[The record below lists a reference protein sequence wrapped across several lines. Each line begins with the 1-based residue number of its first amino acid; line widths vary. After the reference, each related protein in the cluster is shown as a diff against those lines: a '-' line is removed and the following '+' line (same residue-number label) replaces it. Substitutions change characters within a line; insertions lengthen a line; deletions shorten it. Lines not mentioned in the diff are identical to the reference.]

1 MDRQRNERLMNEFE
15 KCNLAVENF
24 KNIQELIRF
33 IDQKTNFIFIIIGFL
48 ITIFLEI
55 SKKFIFVNP
64 SIYYGNKFILSW
76 TILISGTLFIFSVL
90 YQFYIILFKIIF
102 SRKAKNNRKKF
113 QSLFYC
119 DDICKDKISNFIN
132 KFKTASDEKMLNS
145 ILSQVY
151 EVANIFNE
159 KNNNYHKSVRI
170 LVLNIFFLLIYVL
183 AGSLFLSL

>member
-1 MDRQRNERLMNEFE
+1 MSEFE
-15 KCNLAVENF
+15 KCSLAIENF

-55 SKKFIFVNP
+55 SKNFIFVNP
-64 SIYYGNKFILSW
+64 NIYSGSELILSW
-76 TILISGTLFIFSVL
+76 IILIFGTCFIFSIL

-102 SRKAKNNRKKF
+102 SRKAKNSNKKF

-119 DDICKDKISNFIN
+119 DDICKKKMPAFIN
-132 KFKTASDEKMLNS
+132 DFRIASDKKIIDS

-159 KNNNYHKSVRI
+159 KNKNYCKSI
-170 LVLNIFFLLIYVL
+170 KMLALNIFFLLVYAL
-183 AGSLFLSL
+183 AGSLFLSF